1 MRSRRKKSL
10 FSPFRQNL
18 TDRLSNSDNRIR
30 RILFRTLLVFVL
42 VFLGYACFDN
52 TYGFVRIAR
61 LQMKKAKLLQENHQI
76 LVKLIDADLSRKR
89 LTDDLNY
96 IEYIARSQ
104 HYLTRPGEVIYRFK
118 E

>member
-10 FSPFRQNL
+10 FSPLRQNL
-18 TDRLSNSDNRIR
+18 SQRLSNSDNRIR
-30 RILFRTLLVFVL
+30 RILSRVLLVFIL
-42 VFLGYACFDN
+42 AFLAYSCFDN
-52 TYGFVRIAR
+52 TYGFIRIAK
-61 LQMKKAKLLQENHQI
+61 LHMKKNQMLRENHQI

-96 IEYIARSQ
+96 IEFIARSQ